1 MSSSE
6 GSPSRWSTTG
16 VAAYRRRR
24 DAATQTPVGGEN
36 GNSNGIGQ
44 GDHMERLIA
53 SQNRLAAAIE
63 LPAAHYASDVV
74 DGVILLQPVVDP
86 DYVSLFLTNCFFLL
100 TQIFLI
106 PNNNLY
112 ACLLDNTIY

>member
-24 DAATQTPVGGEN
+24 DAATQTPVGGQN

-44 GDHMERLIA
+44 GDQMERLVEVLQMQSAGRPLCLRCGRWGHLA
-53 SQNRLAAAIE
+53 STCGR
-63 LPAAHYASDVV
+63 S
-74 DGVILLQPVVDP
+74 
-86 DYVSLFLTNCFFLL
+86 
-100 TQIFLI
+100 
-106 PNNNLY
+106 
-112 ACLLDNTIY
+112 

>member
-44 GDHMERLIA
+44 GDQMERLIA

-63 LPAAHYASDVV
+63 FQGWQNARLVEVLQMQSAGRPLCLRCGRWGHLASTC
-74 DGVILLQPVVDP
+74 GR
-86 DYVSLFLTNCFFLL
+86 S
-100 TQIFLI
+100 
-106 PNNNLY
+106 
-112 ACLLDNTIY
+112 

>member
-44 GDHMERLIA
+44 GDRMERLIA
-53 SQNRLAAAIE
+53 SQNSLAAAIE
-63 LPAAHYASDVV
+63 FQGWQSAKLAEVLQMQKAGRPLCLRCGRWGHLASTC
-74 DGVILLQPVVDP
+74 GR
-86 DYVSLFLTNCFFLL
+86 S
-100 TQIFLI
+100 
-106 PNNNLY
+106 
-112 ACLLDNTIY
+112 

>member
-36 GNSNGIGQ
+36 GNSNGMGQ
-44 GDHMERLIA
+44 
-53 SQNRLAAAIE
+53 AIRWRGLLLLKIV
-63 LPAAHYASDVV
+63 LPLPSNSK
-74 DGVILLQPVVDP
+74 DGRVRG
-86 DYVSLFLTNCFFLL
+86 
-100 TQIFLI
+100 
-106 PNNNLY
+106 
-112 ACLLDNTIY
+112 